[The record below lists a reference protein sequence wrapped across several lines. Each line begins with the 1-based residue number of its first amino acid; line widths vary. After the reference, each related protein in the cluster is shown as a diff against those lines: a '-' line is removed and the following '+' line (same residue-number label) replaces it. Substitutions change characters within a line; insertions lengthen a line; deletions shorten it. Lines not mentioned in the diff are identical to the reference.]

1 MNNRTIVVF
10 GAGATKACGGPLTNE
25 ILPDALASRRHLAR
39 QDHIDLLE
47 TFLVENFNLPAPSE
61 RAPEHFP
68 PLPLVLSLVDTALD
82 RDDAFAAHWTPSELR
97 KVRDALEYAIF
108 ALLEYRLRTIGPHYR
123 RFLEALYTTH
133 RPEDVTV
140 LSLNYDIIADNAMSA
155 VAERRG
161 QFGLPDY
168 GCDIATEAYRRE
180 SRFGTLLKIHG
191 SLNWLYCP
199 NCHRLDLGIAGSGRR
214 TVKTLNRF
222 YGAVVDLDAGY
233 QGDGTPC
240 EDCRTRLRPV
250 LITPTHLKDYRN
262 PHIARVWYEAARAL
276 REAKRAI
283 FVGYSMPDDDVDVIY
298 LFKRG
303 LAMVDPRA
311 ITVVEYATGAGAALD
326 KHPVGL
332 RFRALFGGAIDW
344 RTDGFGAWI
353 EDAAPSGFAPPPSRS
368 QRRTSTQRARPERK
382 RAAADAKRAA
392 RKK

>member
-1 MNNRTIVVF
+1 
-10 GAGATKACGGPLTNE
+10 
-25 ILPDALASRRHLAR
+25 
-39 QDHIDLLE
+39 
-47 TFLVENFNLPAPSE
+47 
-61 RAPEHFP
+61 
-68 PLPLVLSLVDTALD
+68 
-82 RDDAFAAHWTPSELR
+82 
-97 KVRDALEYAIF
+97 
-108 ALLEYRLRTIGPHYR
+108 
-123 RFLEALYTTH
+123 
-133 RPEDVTV
+133 
-140 LSLNYDIIADNAMSA
+140 MSA

-214 TVKTLNRF
+214 TVKTLNQF
-222 YGAVVDLDAGY
+222 YGAVDLDARY
-233 QGDGTPC
+233 QGDGTQC

-283 FVGYSMPDDDVDVIY
+283 FVGYSMPEDDVDVIY

-303 LAMVDPRA
+303 LSVDPRA

-353 EDAAPSGFAPPPSRS
+353 EDAAPAGFAPPPARSR
-368 QRRTSTQRARPERK
+368 RRTSTQRAPVERK

-392 RKK
+392 GKK